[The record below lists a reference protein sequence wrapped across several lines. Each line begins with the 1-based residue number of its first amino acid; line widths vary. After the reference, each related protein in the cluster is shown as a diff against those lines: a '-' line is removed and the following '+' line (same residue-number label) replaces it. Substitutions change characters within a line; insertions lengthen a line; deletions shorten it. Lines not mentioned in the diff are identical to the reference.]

1 MVRKTSQSLGL
12 QLPQYHSHCIELAE
26 ESRGEVE
33 IQEERKWF
41 PSLDRWS
48 YKVTLQK
55 GMDYTRGEVIL
66 VGFANNLSQSIPL
79 SSTVS
84 VELGAGREA
93 RSV

>member
-1 MVRKTSQSLGL
+1 M
-12 QLPQYHSHCIELAE
+12 
-26 ESRGEVE
+26 
-33 IQEERKWF
+33 
-41 PSLDRWS
+41 
-48 YKVTLQK
+48 LQK